1 MGKRI
6 ISLSL
11 ILPLALAVSAVF
23 SAPRTA
29 LSAECFDSYG
39 RPIECPINVGV
50 DKKVRLESSDSYADS
65 LAGVLDGQ
73 RLVYR
78 LIVTNKNSNP
88 VNDLVVK
95 DFVIDPAER
104 DNVKFVSSSD
114 LTKVGFEL
122 VVQIGELLPGQPK
135 TFLYTAVASNVG
147 IPEGASWTVENE
159 VRILADDEVVARD
172 VASVTIKRGEILA
185 AKVLPATGPSDVI
198 ATSVLL
204 VYLGVLLRKVKL
216 YRYL

>member
-65 LAGVLDGQ
+65 LTGVLDGQ

-78 LIVTNKNSNP
+78 LIATNKGLED
-88 VNDLVVK
+88 VRDLSLK
-95 DFVIDPAER
+95 DFIIDPAER

-122 VVQIGELLPGQPK
+122 VATIDVLTPGESK
-135 TFLYTAVASNVG
+135 SFLYTSVASTAD
-147 IPEGASWTVENE
+147 IPAGATLAVENE
-159 VRILADDEVVARD
+159 VDLIHKDKIVATD
-172 VASVTIKRGEILA
+172 IASVTIKRGEILA
-185 AKVLPATGPSDVI
+185 AQVLPATGPSDVI
-198 ATSVLL
+198 ATSVFL